1 MTDVPK
7 THPRY
12 LSLALRDTIVAG
24 VEQGITSIHGLIAHG
39 RGEAFDYLI
48 GEATQ
53 PFAIEAIHAA
63 AAMLRL
69 AEHPVISVNG
79 NVAALAPEAL
89 IELGQ
94 VLNAPLEVNI
104 FHTETG
110 REQRIQEHLLK
121 HKARLETSPAS
132 GGVDARLETS
142 PASGG
147 VDARLETSP
156 ASGGVDA
163 RLETSPASGGVDARL
178 ETSPASGGVD
188 ARLETSP
195 ASGGVDARLETSPA
209 KEGVKN
215 PPDVLMP
222 TTDAQLSYIDSNRKF
237 VHPDGIFKA
246 DVVFVPLEDG
256 DRCEALRKMGKAV
269 VTVDLNPMSRT
280 AKQASITIVDN
291 VVRALPLICEEI
303 RNFTDSTAQDTLKR
317 YSNAAVLQEALRHI
331 SRSGNGD

>member
-12 LSLALRDTIVAG
+12 LSLTLRNTIVAG

-48 GEATQ
+48 GETTQ
-53 PFAIEAIHAA
+53 PFAMEAIHAA
-63 AAMLRL
+63 SAMLRL
-69 AEHPVISVNG
+69 AKHPVISVNG
-79 NVAALAPEAL
+79 NVAALVPEGL

-110 REQRIQEHLLK
+110 REQRIREYLLK
-121 HKARLETSPAS
+121 HGA
-132 GGVDARLETS
+132 
-142 PASGG
+142 
-147 VDARLETSP
+147 
-156 ASGGVDA
+156 
-163 RLETSPASGGVDARL
+163 
-178 ETSPASGGVD
+178 
-188 ARLETSP
+188 
-195 ASGGVDARLETSPA
+195 
-209 KEGVKN
+209 
-215 PPDVLMP
+215 PDVLMP
-222 TTDAQLSYIDSNRKF
+222 KTEAQLSHIDSNRKF

-280 AKQASITIVDN
+280 AQQASITIVDN
-291 VVRALPLICEEI
+291 VVRTLPLLCEEI
-303 RNFTDSTAQDTLKR
+303 REFGDSMAADTVAR
-317 YSNAAVLQEALRHI
+317 YSNEAVLKKALQHI
-331 SRSGNGD
+331 SRSENG

>member
-1 MTDVPK
+1 MSDVPK

-12 LSLALRDTIVAG
+12 LSLTLRDTIVAG
-24 VEQGITSIHGLIAHG
+24 VEQGITSVHGLIAHG

-48 GEATQ
+48 GETTQ
-53 PFAIEAIHAA
+53 PFATEAIHAA

-79 NVAALAPEAL
+79 NVAALVPDGL
-89 IELGQ
+89 VELGR

-110 REQRIQEHLLK
+110 REKRIREHLLK
-121 HKARLETSPAS
+121 HKARLETSPADV
-132 GGVDARLETS
+132 GVEDA
-142 PASGG
+142 
-147 VDARLETSP
+147 
-156 ASGGVDA
+156 
-163 RLETSPASGGVDARL
+163 
-178 ETSPASGGVD
+178 
-188 ARLETSP
+188 
-195 ASGGVDARLETSPA
+195 
-209 KEGVKN
+209 
-215 PPDVLMP
+215 PDVLMP
-222 TTDAQLSYIDSNRKF
+222 TTEAQLSYIDSNRKF

-291 VVRALPLICEEI
+291 VVRALPLLCEEI
-303 RNFTDSTAQDTLKR
+303 RNFSDPSAQDTLKR

>member
-1 MTDVPK
+1 MSDVPK

-12 LSLALRDTIVAG
+12 LSLTLRDTIVAG

-79 NVAALAPEAL
+79 NVAALVPDGL
-89 IELGQ
+89 IELGR

-110 REQRIQEHLLK
+110 REQRIREHLLK
-121 HKARLETSPAS
+121 HKSRLETSPADM
-132 GGVDARLETS
+132 GVESRLETS
-142 PASGG
+142 PADMG
-147 VDARLETSP
+147 VESRLETSP
-156 ASGGVDA
+156 ADVGV
-163 RLETSPASGGVDARL
+163 
-178 ETSPASGGVD
+178 
-188 ARLETSP
+188 
-195 ASGGVDARLETSPA
+195 
-209 KEGVKN
+209 EGA
-215 PPDVLMP
+215 PDVLMP
-222 TTDAQLSYIDSNRKF
+222 TTEAQLSYIDSNRKF

-256 DRCEALRKMGKAV
+256 DRCEALRKMGKEV

-291 VVRALPLICEEI
+291 VVRSLPLLCEEI
-303 RNFTDSTAQDTLKR
+303 RNFSHPVAEDTLKR
-317 YSNAAVLQEALRHI
+317 YSNEAVLQKALRHI
-331 SRSGNGD
+331 SRSGNG